1 MTNWSGRFLSLS
13 RTNVTTRRNII
24 EVQGVTVEVVR
35 KGIKNLHV
43 TVHPPDGK
51 VRVSAPLR
59 LDDDDVRLAIISRL
73 GWIRRQQAGF
83 YAQARQSMRE
93 MISGESHYVEGRRYR
108 LSVIEQ
114 DSSPSVHVRNNN
126 TLELRVRPGTDRD
139 KREEILHR
147 WYRVRLKERIP
158 ALIAKWEPVIG
169 VTVSEWGIKK
179 MKTRWGTCS
188 IEARRIWINLELAKK
203 SPECLE
209 YIVVHE
215 MVHLLERHHNERFTA
230 LMDRFLPNWRL
241 MRDALNREPLAYEH
255 WDY

>member
-1 MTNWSGRFLSLS
+1 M
-13 RTNVTTRRNII
+13 TTRRNII
-24 EVQGVTVEVVR
+24 EVQGVTVEIVR
-35 KGIKNLHV
+35 KDIKNLHI

-59 LDDDDVRLAIISRL
+59 LDDNDVQLAIVSRL

-93 MISGESHYVEGRRYR
+93 MVSGESHYVEGRRYR
-108 LSVIEQ
+108 LDVIER
-114 DSSPSVHVRNNN
+114 DGPPSVRVRNNN
-126 TLELRVRPGTDRD
+126 ILELCVRPGTDRD

-169 VTVSEWGIKK
+169 VTVSEWGIKR

-188 IEARRIWINLELAKK
+188 IEAQRIWINLELAKK

-215 MVHLLERHHNERFTA
+215 MTHLLESTHNSRFIG
-230 LMDRFLPNWRL
+230 LMDRFMPKWRFY
-241 MRDALNREPLAYEH
+241 RDELNRLPVRHEEWGY
-255 WDY
+255 

>member
-1 MTNWSGRFLSLS
+1 MP
-13 RTNVTTRRNII
+13 RTNMTTKRNFI

-35 KGIKNLHV
+35 KGIKNLHI
-43 TVHPPDGK
+43 TVHPPDGR

-59 LDDDDVRLAIISRL
+59 LGDDDVRLAIISRL

-93 MISGESHYVEGRRYR
+93 MVSGESHYVEGRRYR
-108 LSVIEQ
+108 LDIIEHNGL
-114 DSSPSVHVRNNN
+114 PSVRLRNSD
-126 TLELRVRPGTDRD
+126 TLELRVRPNTDRA
-139 KREEILHR
+139 KREEILYR
-147 WYRVRLKERIP
+147 WYRARLRERIP
-158 ALIAKWEPVIG
+158 ILIAKWEPVIG

-179 MKTRWGTCS
+179 MKTRWGTCN
-188 IEARRIWINLELAKK
+188 IEARRVWINVELAKK
-203 SPECLE
+203 SPQCLE

-230 LMDRFLPNWRL
+230 YMDKFLPNWRL
-241 MRDALNREPLAYEH
+241 IRDELNCEPLAYEH